1 MSNFRDKQDC
11 VDFIKEI
18 RLSKLDD
25 WQFTQKLLDIEEMV
39 ADWYE
44 YDGINDCSECGYEG
58 NQYNEEDMEEKHE
71 EGYEKGMKDT
81 LEAVLDY
88 ATKRLE
94 H

>member
-1 MSNFRDKQDC
+1 MSNFRDKQDY

-44 YDGINDCSECGYEG
+44 YDGINDCSDCGYEG
-58 NQYNEEDMEEKHE
+58 HQYGEEDMTIRGE
-71 EGYEKGMKDT
+71 EGYEEGMKDT

-88 ATKRLE
+88 VTRRLK